1 VQFNWIYTLENIN
14 WIELSDLYKIA
25 PLGNKSPDDLKEVFS
40 NSRYKCFVYESDV
53 IVGVGRALADGV
65 DCSYICD
72 IAVLPNFQGSGIG
85 KSLVTKLVELSE
97 GHTKII
103 LYTVPGKELFYQKLG
118 FKRMTTAMAIFNNQT
133 QAIESGLISDT

>member
-1 VQFNWIYTLENIN
+1 MQFEWIYTLENIN
-14 WIELSDLYKIA
+14 WVELSNLYKIA
-25 PLGNKSPDDLKEVFS
+25 PLGDKSPKDLKEVFS
-40 NSRYKCFVYESDV
+40 NSRYKCFIYESDV
-53 IVGVGRALADGV
+53 LVGVGRALADGA

-118 FKRMTTAMAIFNNQT
+118 FKRMSTAMAIFHNQT
-133 QAIESGLISDT
+133 QAIESGLISDK

>member
-1 VQFNWIYTLENIN
+1 MQFEWIYTLENIN
-14 WIELSDLYKIA
+14 WVELSNLYKIA
-25 PLGNKSPDDLKEVFS
+25 PLGDKSPKDLKEVFS
-40 NSRYKCFVYESDV
+40 NSRYKCFIYESDV
-53 IVGVGRALADGV
+53 LVGVGRALADGA

-118 FKRMTTAMAIFNNQT
+118 FKR
-133 QAIESGLISDT
+133 

>member
-14 WIELSDLYKIA
+14 WVELSNLYKIA
-25 PLGNKSPDDLKEVFS
+25 PLGNKSPENLKKVFS

-53 IVGVGRALADGV
+53 LVGVGRALADGA

-118 FKRMTTAMAIFNNQT
+118 FRRMSTAMAIFHNQT
-133 QAIESGLISDT
+133 QAIESGLISAK